1 MEDSNKEWADDVD
14 EAESEPSLMINLYF
28 KFCRPNYNVQLESIA
43 VNGQVLSIDFAV
55 FFVAKN
61 PWGLHG
67 LGFFVAKNPW
77 GLHGLGTFLNSGITL
92 AFLPPIAYDI
102 LINSVSFSYSFL
114 AFEICLRV
122 IISIYILMTW
132 VNRIE
137 L

>member
-43 VNGQVLSIDFAV
+43 VNGQVMSIDFAV
-55 FFVAKN
+55 
-61 PWGLHG
+61 
-67 LGFFVAKNPW
+67 FFVAKNPW

-137 L
+137 LWLILMIVSALILNV

>member
-1 MEDSNKEWADDVD
+1 MTWMRQSEPSFG
-14 EAESEPSLMINLYF
+14 EPSLMINLYF
-28 KFCRPNYNVQLESIA
+28 KFCRPHYNAQLESIA

-102 LINSVSFSYSFL
+102 LINFVSFSSSFL
-114 AFEICLRV
+114 AFEICLRA
-122 IISIYILMTW
+122 IINIYIY
-132 VNRIE
+132 
-137 L
+137 